1 MDMTCVVLV
10 HSEVEVKGKAVTG
23 LLYNLMTT
31 QHLKQKGLVFEAVNA
46 VNVAVPCLFLQRKG
60 STCVSVI

>member
-31 QHLKQKGLVFEAVNA
+31 QHLKQKGLVFEAVN
-46 VNVAVPCLFLQRKG
+46 VAVPCLFLQRKG